1 MMRHLVKMIEV
12 KRCLRRTVTPTS
24 SSPATSPHQ
33 AERTRS
39 ERGPGRRSRRSCG
52 GESAGSASSKT
63 AVRLDIGVGPTSC
76 RRSAERRESGLEGTG
91 RAGASA
97 PCPPGFRTGADA
109 PARPFG
115 TDSECIVASG
125 GRGCQGARG
134 RPALPTAASGPHTG
148 GRRRTAE
155 ACETVI
161 GGNGDEHARAATGAG
176 AVAGRH
182 RPGIA
187 LGRPA
192 MVGISAPP
200 AGHRGRSK
208 RPSKTAGTK
217 AAARGPIGD
226 PGPSGL
232 IRTRPSICWARAR
245 WREDGSRRPTGPGP
259 ACRRVPRSQ
268 RNRSWADAE
277 PGGARA
283 VHRDGADH
291 PGRAGGSSGRRD
303 RACPS
308 RSGPSGAFRAAWRRP
323 CVSSR
328 HGGMS

>member
-1 MMRHLVKMIEV
+1 MESRPG
-12 KRCLRRTVTPTS
+12 RPPRRQRSDSTS
-24 SSPATSPHQ
+24 AWAQRAAGDRPKGENPAWKVPG
-33 AERTRS
+33 
-39 ERGPGRRSRRSCG
+39 ERGRQPP
-52 GESAGSASSKT
+52 
-63 AVRLDIGVGPTSC
+63 V
-76 RRSAERRESGLEGTG
+76 
-91 RAGASA
+91 
-97 PCPPGFRTGADA
+97 PPGSGQGLT
-109 PARPFG
+109 PHARPFG

-125 GRGCQGARG
+125 GRGCQGARE

-200 AGHRGRSK
+200 TGHAWTIETALEDGRHECGRAGADRRSWPEQPDSDEALYLLGTCEMARGRIEAAD
-208 RPSKTAGTK
+208 RAW
-217 AAARGPIGD
+217 AARAAGFPVRDGVD
-226 PGPSGL
+226 PGPTRNPAERGRFAEMEQI
-232 IRTRPSICWARAR
+232 IRDALADPS
-245 WREDGSRRPTGPGP
+245 S
-259 ACRRVPRSQ
+259 
-268 RNRSWADAE
+268 
-277 PGGARA
+277 
-283 VHRDGADH
+283 
-291 PGRAGGSSGRRD
+291 RRD